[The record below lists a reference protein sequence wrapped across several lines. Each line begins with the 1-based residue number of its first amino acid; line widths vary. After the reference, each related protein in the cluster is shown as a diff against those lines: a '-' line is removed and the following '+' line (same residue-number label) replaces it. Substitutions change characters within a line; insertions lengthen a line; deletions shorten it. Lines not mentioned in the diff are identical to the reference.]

1 MLALNVGYVSQFLFK
16 ICSFQA
22 ILQVGTQISV
32 VKGEIADHQCDQIS
46 QIFHFDVPFRGSI

>member
-1 MLALNVGYVSQFLFK
+1 MWATLANLCFK
-16 ICSFQA
+16 FCSFQT